1 MSARQDALIFPAGA
15 VVHLGERC
23 RHLLR
28 AGALVGRGGRGGG
41 RGGGREGPIVR
52 PGRLVLVLLLLV
64 RVWERVLGLMRL
76 LVERVVL
83 EVVRRLE
90 LLLLRRRRRR
100 LLLLVMMM
108 VRLRRGKLG
117 MVLELRRLL
126 LLLLL
131 LLMVRRRL
139 MLRMR
144 RVRVL
149 VRRRELVLWVLVL
162 VRVHGGQGR
171 SVARCCTSR
180 HGQLRRH
187 VWLAV
192 AGVHGD
198 AADDGFS
205 RESPGMEGRMKDVA
219 EQSKAVRARD

>member
-1 MSARQDALIFPAGA
+1 M
-15 VVHLGERC
+15 
-23 RHLLR
+23 LL
-28 AGALVGRGGRGGG
+28 
-41 RGGGREGPIVR
+41 
-52 PGRLVLVLLLLV
+52 LLLLV

-90 LLLLRRRRRR
+90 LLLLRRRR
-100 LLLLVMMM
+100 LLLVMVM

-131 LLMVRRRL
+131 LLLVRRRL

-149 VRRRELVLWVLVL
+149 VRRRELVLRVLVL

-171 SVARCCTSR
+171 SVARCRTSR

-187 VWLAV
+187 VWLVV

-198 AADDGFS
+198 TADDGFS
-205 RESPGMEGRMKDVA
+205 RESPGMEGRMQGVT

>member
-1 MSARQDALIFPAGA
+1 M
-15 VVHLGERC
+15 
-23 RHLLR
+23 
-28 AGALVGRGGRGGG
+28 
-41 RGGGREGPIVR
+41 
-52 PGRLVLVLLLLV
+52 LLLLV
-64 RVWERVLGLMRL
+64 RVWERVLSLMRL

-90 LLLLRRRRRR
+90 LLLLRRRRL

-108 VRLRRGKLG
+108 VLRRGKLG

-149 VRRRELVLWVLVL
+149 VRRRELVLRVLVL

-180 HGQLRRH
+180 HGRH

-198 AADDGFS
+198 AADDGGFS
-205 RESPGMEGRMKDVA
+205 RESPGMEGRMQGVT
-219 EQSKAVRARD
+219 EQSKTVRARD